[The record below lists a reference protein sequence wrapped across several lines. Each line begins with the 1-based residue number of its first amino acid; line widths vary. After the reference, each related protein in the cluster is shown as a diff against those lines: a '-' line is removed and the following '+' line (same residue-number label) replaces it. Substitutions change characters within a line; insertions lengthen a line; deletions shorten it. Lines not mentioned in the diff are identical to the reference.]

1 MKLFRA
7 SDPLLSVLMW
17 GVNHSVSG
25 GTGGRR
31 CRGARGRRELLRPLP
46 GGGAEMHC
54 GSLPPSPPPKIAKRR
69 WWKKRIAQRTSPSSR
84 GGLRRG
90 GARLRSPFPAR
101 PRPAERHMA
110 AGGGADRS
118 GGVRRFPQPFCR
130 RRPRSPTR
138 ALRPPRCG
146 AAVSRCVLASFRAGA
161 LRVVVSVRFKRGR
174 FRRGDASP
182 RRCLCFLPVQT
193 RRLSLCAVRRRGR
206 RCGGVTTPRRRWRS
220 AAGGSV

>member
-1 MKLFRA
+1 MPRCPRA
-7 SDPLLSVLMW
+7 AGAAPAPP
-17 GVNHSVSG
+17 
-25 GTGGRR
+25 GRR
-31 CRGARGRRELLRPLP
+31 CGNALRFPPPLP
-46 GGGAEMHC
+46 
-54 GSLPPSPPPKIAKRR
+54 PPPKIAKRR

-193 RRLSLCAVRRRGR
+193 RRLSLCAVRRCGR